1 MLSVLGA
8 PHLVLSNPS
17 TALAGFEVSA
27 LLSELLTFTSAFRAR
42 SDNCPF
48 IFVPYILISLMD
60 IALLYA
66 MLRHRTF
73 TYLAF
78 PRQTPSDSYTFLS
91 TLSALKPLTVLAT
104 VQLVLSFDTRIWKS
118 FGYAFSNII
127 FTFSISYNFSKST
140 IR

>member
-1 MLSVLGA
+1 
-8 PHLVLSNPS
+8 
-17 TALAGFEVSA
+17 
-27 LLSELLTFTSAFRAR
+27 
-42 SDNCPF
+42 
-48 IFVPYILISLMD
+48 MD

-91 TLSALKPLTVLAT
+91 TSVVLKPLTVLAT

-140 IR
+140 IRKALSPSSLLAHLVSSSSSTALEPSKPLWEPDTSTFFPYAKSPSSGTLSNVK

>member
-1 MLSVLGA
+1 
-8 PHLVLSNPS
+8 
-17 TALAGFEVSA
+17 
-27 LLSELLTFTSAFRAR
+27 
-42 SDNCPF
+42 
-48 IFVPYILISLMD
+48 MD

-91 TLSALKPLTVLAT
+91 TSVVLKPLTVLAT

-140 IR
+140 IRKALSPSSLLAHLVSSSSSTALEPS